1 LWEKC
6 HHAFDAPANTRES
19 GIRGDILTVK
29 EREYVT
35 AARVIGVR
43 KSAIMFRHIL
53 PNAIFPILVYA
64 TMDIGSYVLSFA
76 ALSFLGVGIDMGYSD
91 WRQLLSFSRNWIT
104 ALDKYW
110 YIVVWPGIALI
121 LYCLAWNLV
130 GDALRD
136 ALDPRMRGTKWGRPP
151 ETRSA
156 FFIFAYEK
164 RNPFQRLRRV

>member
-1 LWEKC
+1 
-6 HHAFDAPANTRES
+6 
-19 GIRGDILTVK
+19 VK

-43 KSAIMFRHIL
+43 KSAIMFKHIL
-53 PNAIFPILVYA
+53 PNAIFPTLVYA

-76 ALSFLGVGIDMGYSD
+76 ALSFLGVGTDMGYSD
-91 WRQLLSFSRNWIT
+91 WGQLLSFSRNWIT
-104 ALDKYW
+104 ALDRYW

-136 ALDPRMRGTKWGRPP
+136 ALDPRMRGAK
-151 ETRSA
+151 
-156 FFIFAYEK
+156 
-164 RNPFQRLRRV
+164 